1 MNRPTFEEIM
11 ELRDQA
17 LSNAKSHGFHDCNHS
32 NEHYKCLI
40 MSELMESVEADRHDR
55 HANLGGFYESEATH
69 PDFVERFE
77 GYIKDTV
84 EDELADTVIRF
95 LDLCGLRGGY
105 VGKIDWDNICRLEF
119 TGMTFTETAWVI
131 ACTLCGPFDINVLLG
146 VLFVWADHLG
156 FDLMEHI
163 RLKMEY
169 NRTRETLHG
178 KKY

>member
-1 MNRPTFEEIM
+1 
-11 ELRDQA
+11 
-17 LSNAKSHGFHDCNHS
+17 
-32 NEHYKCLI
+32 

-55 HANLGGFYESEATH
+55 HANLCGFYESEATH

-95 LDLCGLRGGY
+95 LDLCGLRGIF
-105 VGKIDWDNICRLEF
+105 VGHIDWDYICRLEF
-119 TGMTFTETAWVI
+119 NGMTFTETAWVI
-131 ACTLCGPFDINVLLG
+131 ACALSGPFDPDNLLG
-146 VLFVWADHLG
+146 ALFVWADRLG
-156 FDLMEHI
+156 FDLIHHI